1 MDKLSAMQAFTRV
14 VEAGTFT
21 KAADSMG
28 LPKAAVTRL
37 IQGLEEQLRTKLL
50 NRTTRRVT
58 VTPDGAAYY
67 ERVSRLLNDLD
78 ELEGSL
84 THARVTPKGRIRVDV
99 SSSVARLL
107 LIPALP
113 QFHEQYPDI
122 QIDLGVSDRPVD
134 LVGDKIDCVLR
145 AGEITDPSLVARRV
159 GSWRFVCA
167 ASPDYIRRHG
177 LPRHPRELESG
188 EHKVVS
194 YFSSQTGRHFPFDF
208 NRDGERIE
216 IQGRYRLSVNDG
228 NAFLTAAINGLGI
241 VQIPYFT
248 LRPHMDSGELVPLLC
263 DWDTDAL
270 PMYVVYP
277 PNRHLS
283 TKLRVFVDWVA
294 ELFARHTDAEEQ
306 LLAACC
312 VDEAGNPPA
321 SCVEISAWYER
332 LEAEHLAFKA
342 AQQATVEALAPL
354 RFGEPAALEPRAG

>member
-21 KAADSMG
+21 KAADSLG

-37 IQGLEEQLRTKLL
+37 IQSLEDQLQVRLL

-67 ERVSRLLNDLD
+67 ERVSRLLGDLD

-84 THARVTPKGRIRVDV
+84 SHARVTPKGRIRVDV

-113 QFHEQYPDI
+113 QFHAQYPEI

-134 LVGDKIDCVLR
+134 LVSDNVDCVLR
-145 AGEITDPSLVARRV
+145 GGEITDPSLVARRV
-159 GSWRFVCA
+159 GFWRFVCA

-177 LPRHPRELESG
+177 LPRHPRELETG

-194 YFSSQTGRHFPFDF
+194 YFSARTGRHFVFDF

-216 IQGRYRLSVNDG
+216 VQGRYKLSVNDG
-228 NAFLTAAINGLGI
+228 NAYLTAALHGLGI

-248 LRPHMDSGELVPLLC
+248 LRPHMDAGELVPLLC
-263 DWDTDAL
+263 DWDAD
-270 PMYVVYP
+270 PVPIYVVYP

-294 ELFARHTDAEEQ
+294 DLFVRHTDAEEQ
-306 LLAACC
+306 LLAACSL
-312 VDEAGNPPA
+312 DEDGKPPA
-321 SCVEISAWYER
+321 SCVMLGAWYEQ
-332 LEAEHLAFKA
+332 LEAEHA
-342 AQQATVEALAPL
+342 AHRAAEAATAQALAPL
-354 RFGEPAALEPRAG
+354 RVASPAR

>member
-37 IQGLEEQLRTKLL
+37 IQSLEEQLQTRLL

-113 QFHEQYPDI
+113 QFCEQYPEI

-134 LVGDKIDCVLR
+134 LVGDKVDCVLR

-159 GSWRFVCA
+159 GLWRFVCA

-194 YFSSQTGRHFPFDF
+194 YFSAQTGRHYPFDF
-208 NRDGERIE
+208 NRGGERIE
-216 IQGRYRLSVNDG
+216 VQGRYRLSVNDG

-248 LRPHMDSGELVPLLC
+248 LRPHMDAGELVPLLC
-263 DWDTDAL
+263 DWDTDPL

-294 ELFARHTDAEEQ
+294 ELFLRHTDAEEQ
-306 LLAACC
+306 LLAACSL
-312 VDEAGNPPA
+312 DADGNPPA
-321 SCVEISAWYER
+321 TCVELSAWHER
-332 LEAEHLAFKA
+332 LEAEHRAWKA
-342 AQQATVEALAPL
+342 AQAATAQALAPL
-354 RFGEPAALEPRAG
+354 TAMAASLSTPAV

>member
-37 IQGLEEQLRTKLL
+37 IQSLEEQLQTRLL

-84 THARVTPKGRIRVDV
+84 THARVTPKGRIRIDV
-99 SSSVARLL
+99 PSSVARLL

-113 QFHEQYPDI
+113 RFCEQYPEI

-134 LVGDKIDCVLR
+134 LVGDKVDCVLR
-145 AGEITDPSLVARRV
+145 GGEITDPSLVARRV
-159 GSWRFVCA
+159 GFWRYVTA

-194 YFSSQTGRHFPFDF
+194 YFSAQTGRHYPFDF

-216 IQGRYRLSVNDG
+216 VMGRYRVSVNDG
-228 NAFLTAAINGLGI
+228 NAYLTSAINGLGI

-248 LRPHMDSGELVPLLC
+248 LRPHMDAGELVPLLC
-263 DWDTDAL
+263 DWDSDAL
-270 PMYVVYP
+270 PMYIVYP

-294 ELFARHTDAEEQ
+294 ELFLRHTDAEEQ
-306 LLAACC
+306 LLAACSL
-312 VDEAGNPPA
+312 DADGNPPA
-321 SCVEISAWYER
+321 TCVELSAWHER
-332 LEAEHLAFKA
+332 LEAEHQAWKA
-342 AQQATVEALAPL
+342 AQAATAQALAPL
-354 RFGEPAALEPRAG
+354 TAMAASLSTPAV